1 MLIKKTS
8 AAVVCILLMAPQVH
22 AADGSIEFTGEL
34 VASTCTINGG
44 GVANDFEVALP
55 QVSAAALQTA
65 GSWAGRTPF
74 EIKLTACS
82 PATGKVS
89 AYFEPGASINPDTGR
104 LIVDDGGATNVEIGL
119 LSDSFGSVVAG
130 AAVGSQNSQV
140 IDIVG
145 GAANLKYYAQY
156 ESLGSATAGA
166 VVSRVQYTLI
176 YE

>member
-1 MLIKKTS
+1 
-8 AAVVCILLMAPQVH
+8 
-22 AADGSIEFTGEL
+22 
-34 VASTCTINGG
+34 
-44 GVANDFEVALP
+44 
-55 QVSAAALQTA
+55 
-65 GSWAGRTPF
+65 
-74 EIKLTACS
+74 
-82 PATGKVS
+82 VS